1 MSADQRIRI
10 NTGANVA
17 AAAGGTVWTTSAPLT
32 VTRWCETISISPAQ
46 AVQRY
51 GCELDAQIRYEFRF
65 FDRPTIGLGT
75 TQFVWVTDGHP
86 NELKIY
92 KPISSPTN
100 VDGVGVVTSL
110 LVEDTGEVASA

>member
-10 NTGANVA
+10 NTGADVT
-17 AAAGGTVWTTSAPLT
+17 AAAGGTVWTTAST
-32 VTRWCETISISPAQ
+32 ETRWCETVSISPAQ

-75 TQFVWVTDGHP
+75 TQFVWVTNGHP
-86 NELKIY
+86 NRLKIY
-92 KPISSPTN
+92 KPVSSPVN
-100 VDGVGVVTSL
+100 VDAVGCVTSL

>member
-10 NTGANVA
+10 NTGANVPGGP
-17 AAAGGTVWTTSAPLT
+17 GGTTWTVSSTE
-32 VTRWCETISISPAQ
+32 TRWCDPISISPAQ

-75 TQFVWVTDGHP
+75 TQFVLVTDGHP

-100 VDGVGVVTSL
+100 VDGVGVVTSV

>member
-10 NTGANVA
+10 ETGADVA
-17 AAAGGTVWTTSAPLT
+17 QAAGGVAWTTASSE
-32 VTRWCETISISPAQ
+32 TRWCETVAVSPAQ

-75 TQFVWVTDGHP
+75 SRFVWVTDGHP

-92 KPISSPTN
+92 KPRSSPTN
-100 VDGVGVVTSL
+100 VDGIGAATSL
-110 LVEDTGEVASA
+110 LVEDTGEVADV

>member
-10 NTGANVA
+10 NTGVNVA
-17 AAAGGTVWTTSAPLT
+17 AAAGGTVWTTSST
-32 VTRWCETISISPAQ
+32 ETRWCETVSITPAQ

-86 NELKIY
+86 NALKIY
-92 KPISSPTN
+92 KPVSSPVN
-100 VDGVGVVTSL
+100 VDSVGAVTSL

>member
-10 NTGANVA
+10 NTGANVT
-17 AAAGGTVWTTSAPLT
+17 AAAGGTVWTTSST
-32 VTRWCETISISPAQ
+32 ETRWCDPISISPAQ
-46 AVQRY
+46 AVSRY
-51 GCELDAQIRYEFRF
+51 GCELDAQIRYELRF

-92 KPISSPTN
+92 KPRSSPVNIDST
-100 VDGVGVVTSL
+100 GAVTSL
-110 LVEDTGEVASA
+110 LVEDTGEVADE

>member
-10 NTGANVA
+10 ETGANVA
-17 AAAGGTVWTTSAPLT
+17 AAAGGTVWTTASSE
-32 VTRWCETISISPAQ
+32 TRWCETVSISPAQ

-75 TQFVWVTDGHP
+75 SRFVWVTNGHP

-92 KPISSPTN
+92 KPRSSPVN
-100 VDGVGVVTSL
+100 VDSVGAVTSL
-110 LVEDTGEVASA
+110 LVEDTEEVASV

>member
-10 NTGANVA
+10 NTGANVT
-17 AAAGGTVWTTSAPLT
+17 AAAGGTVWTTSAT
-32 VTRWCETISISPAQ
+32 ETRWCETVSITPAQ

-65 FDRPTIGLGT
+65 NDRPTIGLGT
-75 TQFVWVTDGHP
+75 SQFVWVTDGHP
-86 NELKIY
+86 NALKIY
-92 KPISSPTN
+92 KPISSPVN
-100 VDGVGVVTSL
+100 VDSVGAVTSL